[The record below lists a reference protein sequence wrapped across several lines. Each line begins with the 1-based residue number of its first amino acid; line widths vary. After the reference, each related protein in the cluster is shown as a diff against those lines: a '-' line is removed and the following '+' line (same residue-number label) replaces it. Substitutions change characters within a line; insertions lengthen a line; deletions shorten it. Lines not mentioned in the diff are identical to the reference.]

1 MPQLPPHPRTRL
13 GGARRWA
20 GVGSA
25 APRTS
30 PAPRHRQEGE
40 GVLKPHLQ
48 LRPSPGA
55 RCLALARAVRKR
67 QGKKK
72 KKKPKEPRGQ
82 PATDRKLEVPPD
94 FRAAATAVVSPS
106 SRLLLLLL
114 LLPPGSRHHRQYC
127 RHHYRRRRRRH
138 SLSTARA
145 PADVTAPRPL
155 SETPSP
161 APGPAARHCELRLL
175 PARPPRFPAPS
186 GERDS
191 ASRRP
196 LAPSRERRVMG

>member
-1 MPQLPPHPRTRL
+1 M
-13 GGARRWA
+13 
-20 GVGSA
+20 GSA

-30 PAPRHRQEGE
+30 PSPRHGKKGE

-55 RCLALARAVRKR
+55 RCPALARAVRKR

-72 KKKPKEPRGQ
+72 KKAKEPRGQ

-94 FRAAATAVVSPS
+94 FRAAATAVVSLS
-106 SRLLLLLL
+106 SRLLLSLLL
-114 LLPPGSRHHRQYC
+114 PPPGSRHHRQC
-127 RHHYRRRRRRH
+127 RRHHYRRRRRRH
-138 SLSTARA
+138 SHSTARA

-155 SETPSP
+155 RETPSP
-161 APGPAARHCELRLL
+161 APDPAARGCELRLL
-175 PARPPRFPAPS
+175 PSRPLRFPAPS

-196 LAPSRERRVMG
+196 PAPSRERRVMG